1 MGSREVP
8 FHHRA
13 VPIVLAAVLI
23 DTIGFGIVMPVLPD
37 LIVRLAALLLIWLG
51 VVHRLE
57 PAAYTKLASEQA
69 PV

>member
-1 MGSREVP
+1 MR

-51 VVHRLE
+51 VVRRLE
-57 PAAYTKLASEQA
+57 AAAETKLASEQA